1 MIVPALPQAPLS
13 IAAAFTGMVS
23 MRTASLRVASLRAAS
38 LAVAFMGTM
47 CVGAVFTPGAADP
60 AAPPVPS
67 VNYPS
72 RDPDTRLPDRVP
84 LTAERQPREEP
95 APAAVRSDSVI
106 EYRYVAG
113 AWGHWGHDR
122 RFHAAPAA
130 IARELEE
137 RRHGFPGG
145 PVPQAF
151 PGAGRTH
158 PGKTIPGTS
167 GPGTSGPGTPGSGIP
182 GVEETRRVNGL
193 PNEQRGGIV
202 SPVPMPREYRPPR

>member
-1 MIVPALPQAPLS
+1 MIVPDLIQAPLS
-13 IAAAFTGMVS
+13 ALAAFTGTVS
-23 MRTASLRVASLRAAS
+23 IRGASLRA
-38 LAVAFMGTM
+38 VFMGTI
-47 CVGAVFTPGAADP
+47 CVGAVFTPAAADP
-60 AAPPVPS
+60 VAPPVPS
-67 VNYPS
+67 VTYPS

-151 PGAGRTH
+151 PGAGQTH
-158 PGKTIPGTS
+158 PGNPIPGTPW
-167 GPGTSGPGTPGSGIP
+167 PGTPIPGTPGG
-182 GVEETRRVNGL
+182 EETRRVNGL
-193 PNEQRGGIV
+193 PNGQRGGIV